1 MSVVVSGTLKSPDGQ
16 VVSDANITLT
26 ALTVS
31 PDALSGTSASAVT
44 TSTGYYGMT
53 MEPGEYAVSVTV
65 RGKTAVYGRVRIEG
79 TESTVTLNM
88 LLRRSL
94 VEVSIPG
101 ELLTDFRQIQNNVAD
116 DLATIRRLN
125 EDTAVKNNQASQ
137 SKESAAASAKTASE
151 SAKAATSKA
160 TESAQ
165 KASEAAEAATRA
177 GESEKAA
184 AADAKEARQHA
195 ETARVAQEA
204 AGDVLKRAEAATV
217 SAEEAR
223 RMAENARGPKGD
235 TGPKGD
241 AGPRG
246 ETGPAVRVGRKVSRE
261 SADLRAYRA
270 RKVIQ
275 ENGDLREYRGQLAQ
289 QGHLAHV
296 VRPGHREQWG
306 RVVKPGPE
314 AKKETRGGL
323 RDQRGILVREVS
335 RGRQEQRESAVRPDL
350 RGRKGNPGNVVRK
363 DYRAPPER
371 EVNRVRQVRKVNE
384 AKPDLRDLVGSQ
396 ARRAAQQMWQM
407 RRRHRRELCS

>member
-1 MSVVVSGTLKSPDGQ
+1 MSLKRQRQLTLKRPD
-16 VVSDANITLT
+16 
-26 ALTVS
+26 
-31 PDALSGTSASAVT
+31 
-44 TSTGYYGMT
+44 
-53 MEPGEYAVSVTV
+53 
-65 RGKTAVYGRVRIEG
+65 
-79 TESTVTLNM
+79 NM
-88 LLRRSL
+88 LKPPEWLRKPPETFLNVLR
-94 VEVSIPG
+94 
-101 ELLTDFRQIQNNVAD
+101 LL
-116 DLATIRRLN
+116 RL
-125 EDTAVKNNQASQ
+125 
-137 SKESAAASAKTASE
+137 
-151 SAKAATSKA
+151 
-160 TESAQ
+160 
-165 KASEAAEAATRA
+165 
-177 GESEKAA
+177 
-184 AADAKEARQHA
+184 
-195 ETARVAQEA
+195 
-204 AGDVLKRAEAATV
+204 VLKKPDVWLRMHEDLKAIQGRKV
-217 SAEEAR
+217 MLVLVVKQVR
-223 RMAENARGPKGD
+223 R
-235 TGPKGD
+235 
-241 AGPRG
+241 
-246 ETGPAVRVGRKVSRE
+246 VRVGRKVSRE

-275 ENGDLREYRGQLAQ
+275 ENGDLRECRGQLAQ

-323 RDQRGILVREVS
+323 RDQRGMLVREVS